1 MNYIKK
7 WVQVEIGLKY
17 MNHSKVDYYPNL
29 LEMIEY
35 LKDSNLKIINH
46 NFQKWSLWNSNNVV
60 IQCNKMSKEILM
72 QVLILKKI
80 KLIINYRI

>member
-7 WVQVEIGLKY
+7 WVQVEIGLKF
-17 MNHSKVDYYPNL
+17 MNHLKVVYYQNL
-29 LEMIEY
+29 LEMTES

-46 NFQKWSLWNSNNVV
+46 NFQKWFLWNSNNVV

-72 QVLILKKI
+72 QVLILKEI
-80 KLIINYRI
+80 E